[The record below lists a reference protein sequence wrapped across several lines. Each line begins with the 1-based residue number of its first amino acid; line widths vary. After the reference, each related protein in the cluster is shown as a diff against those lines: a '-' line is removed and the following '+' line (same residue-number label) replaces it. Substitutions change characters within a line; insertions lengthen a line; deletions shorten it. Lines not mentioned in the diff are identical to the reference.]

1 MPSRSAFS
9 VLRAFKS
16 PMCEV
21 VLFCLLAAVP
31 ALAQPTHLVIRD
43 DRGGPLEA
51 RLARVE
57 ALQQE
62 GRPVAIPEGQC
73 LSACTLYLG
82 LDATCVGRAAI
93 FGFHGP
99 TTQFGTIALP
109 RVEFERLSGLMARF
123 YPEFLREWFLGDARY
138 QTLTY
143 RYVTGAEL
151 IRLGVAECP
160 DPIN

>member
-1 MPSRSAFS
+1 MPSRSVFN

-16 PMCEV
+16 SMCEV
-21 VLFCLLAAVP
+21 LLFCLLAAVP
-31 ALAQPTHLVIRD
+31 ALAQPPHLVIRE

-57 ALQQE
+57 TLRQE
-62 GRPVAIPEGQC
+62 GRAVAIPEGRC

-82 LDATCVGRAAI
+82 LEETCVGKAAI

-109 RVEFERLSGLMARF
+109 QAEFERLSALMARR
-123 YPEFLREWFLGDARY
+123 YPEPLREWFLLSARFH
-138 QTLTY
+138 TLTY
-143 RYVTGAEL
+143 RYVTGEEL

-160 DPIN
+160 DQID